1 MSLIDEVMGV
11 SMESSYNN
19 NYYKGLNDPID
30 DTAESMLYAS
40 QECMVGIVAVE
51 AAIATMEGQT
61 AVAIMKTN
69 DSYEKQ
75 RLVSTYEGFISDA
88 WEKIKEWIRKAYETV
103 KRWLQK
109 VWNKIKQGADMVKAF
124 FTKYGSVLREKDTS
138 GLEVKWCE
146 ITLDGANSVIKAEMS
161 DLNTAETDI
170 KRIISANADVDSIT
184 DNVKAK
190 IARTHDF
197 REMCISAIYTGP
209 KGQEAEDKEFVG
221 AIKNQALEA
230 ADIGSTQKLVS
241 EYMKLGDDGN
251 NDAIKYINEMMKEN
265 NKNNKTTGSDAKDI
279 HNTTN
284 ILRTLTNQILRAK
297 LQVYNIA
304 ATTTLEAAKRLRS
317 QSIAACRKA
326 IFHNT
331 EESYT
336 PNNYKYSNSMES
348 TSQLNNILA
357 NIMI

>member
-146 ITLDGANSVIKAEMS
+146 ITLDGANKPRDEMIRLFHIVIQ
-161 DLNTAETDI
+161 DLKQETGKI
-170 KRIISANADVDSIT
+170 TLPGKYNYKIISGDPKGIHGVNYVNLDMHKNESGKYT
-184 DNVKAK
+184 YNVKGK
-190 IARTHDF
+190 QT
-197 REMCISAIYTGP
+197 
-209 KGQEAEDKEFVG
+209 
-221 AIKNQALEA
+221 
-230 ADIGSTQKLVS
+230 
-241 EYMKLGDDGN
+241 
-251 NDAIKYINEMMKEN
+251 
-265 NKNNKTTGSDAKDI
+265 
-279 HNTTN
+279 
-284 ILRTLTNQILRAK
+284 
-297 LQVYNIA
+297 
-304 ATTTLEAAKRLRS
+304 
-317 QSIAACRKA
+317 
-326 IFHNT
+326 
-331 EESYT
+331 
-336 PNNYKYSNSMES
+336 
-348 TSQLNNILA
+348 
-357 NIMI
+357 